1 MQRNL
6 LRTKYRTKRSDNT
19 KQIMRNRIVMWATN
33 ADEKKILIALD
44 LVAEENKVNTYIF
57 NEDVATESFFKQ
69 MKNDWREGKEVEFPE
84 PHESTAKDLTVA
96 DDLLPEG
103 IKVERHDVILRAK
116 TEWHFIVLSGKMYQM
131 FKSELEEI
139 EQKVKEATKYER
151 GIWDEM
157 VQFWDKVQKNV
168 IDKNLFR
175 DHGRTLKDKTNELF
189 DELKSLRKTA
199 DTELK
204 KVSKVQFGLLVDKL
218 QAIEAKIE
226 KGLGLQPIFN
236 ELKNIHKDSKEASLT
251 RDDRGKIWKK
261 IDAAFQV
268 VKDKRGMTNKKGG
281 GSGKSRVAKRMEG
294 LQGAIK
300 RMEQS
305 IGRDLKD
312 KEFETRRMS
321 QTDGQLEMQ
330 IRQAKLAMVEQRISS
345 KEEKLMDMHKTRK
358 ELEKKLEKEIKK
370 EEKREVEKK
379 VEAKKEEIKAK
390 IAEDI
395 KSKNE
400 EMSDEAKKLEEA
412 ALKIKEGKKPKA
424 VKTKKEEKP
433 QAEKEATDKNEEK
446 AETEEA
452 VKSVEG
458 TGKEE
463 NVKKEDIAGI
473 ADSDTAA
480 EKPDNIIEA
489 ISNTVGEALENVVDT
504 VKAVAAVVEDRI
516 EETLESLSEEE

>member
-1 MQRNL
+1 
-6 LRTKYRTKRSDNT
+6 
-19 KQIMRNRIVMWATN
+19 MWATN

-57 NEDVATESFFKQ
+57 NEDVATVSFFKQ